1 MSSFRKKTLLAPRL
15 KNREQFPDDT
25 CLVKLHLS
33 LQKVPFLSLPNQL
46 SRPCLEWQ
54 GFCQIDMVMSA
65 CYILWNKVRSSLI
78 MSGKLRCYGGLRFF
92 QPEFLHH
99 ILPTFQAIEK
109 SRSYRF
115 ILFCYWLTV
124 CAIETI
130 IIFSSVTLFSLPSS
144 RVNSANQVMGR
155 RVQRWKKQLGQKLQ

>member
-1 MSSFRKKTLLAPRL
+1 MSSFCKKNPACAT
-15 KNREQFPDDT
+15 
-25 CLVKLHLS
+25 VKKSRTISWRHLS
-33 LQKVPFLSLPNQL
+33 SKITCISQKIPFLSLPNQL

-54 GFCQIDMVMSA
+54 GFCRIDMVMSA

-155 RVQRWKKQLGQKLQ
+155 RVQR